1 MVLIMDTS
9 MLWERY
15 CLIRVCVQYRGG
27 AVPIAWRVM
36 EHGSSSVKFNDYQP
50 LLRRASRLVPKGM
63 EIRFLADRGFADTRL
78 LDYLTQQLHW
88 HYRIRIKSSFWVSTG
103 TQWRQVKD
111 WHLGLGEAVCL
122 HGVRITKG
130 HAYGP
135 VHLALAHD
143 AQSGEYWSVVS
154 DQSTT
159 LQTFAQYAQRFDIE
173 ENFLDDKS
181 NGFQLEQ
188 SLIRSASALS
198 RLCLVLAITTLLL
211 TVQGQQVVATGQ
223 RRRVDCHWH
232 RGCSYF
238 RIGWDWLRAVIHQHW
253 TFFSTLR
260 LSGVPDALPATASR
274 KQAQKSF
281 QREFT
286 VRFYQYAT

>member
-15 CLIRVCVQYRGG
+15 CLIRVCVQYRGR

-50 LLRRASRLVPKGM
+50 LLRRASRLVPKGI

-88 HYRIRIKSSFWVSTG
+88 HYRLRLKSSFGVSTG
-103 TQWRQVKD
+103 TQWRLVLD
-111 WHLGLGEAVCL
+111 WHRGVGEAVCL
-122 HGVRITKG
+122 LCVRITKG
-130 HAYGP
+130 QAYGP

-159 LQTFAQYAQRFDIE
+159 LQTFAQYAR
-173 ENFLDDKS
+173 
-181 NGFQLEQ
+181 
-188 SLIRSASALS
+188 AL
-198 RLCLVLAITTLLL
+198 
-211 TVQGQQVVATGQ
+211 
-223 RRRVDCHWH
+223 
-232 RGCSYF
+232 
-238 RIGWDWLRAVIHQHW
+238 
-253 TFFSTLR
+253 
-260 LSGVPDALPATASR
+260 
-274 KQAQKSF
+274 
-281 QREFT
+281 
-286 VRFYQYAT
+286 